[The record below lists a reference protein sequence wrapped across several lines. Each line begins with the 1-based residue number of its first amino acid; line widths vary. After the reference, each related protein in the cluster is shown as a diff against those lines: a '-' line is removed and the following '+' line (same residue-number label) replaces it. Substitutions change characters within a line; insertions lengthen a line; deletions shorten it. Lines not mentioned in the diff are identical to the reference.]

1 MQVTVK
7 ATADMQ
13 FSATAPNGTVC
24 ALGASQAVGGD
35 GSGFRPMELLLAS
48 LASCSAIDAVLILK
62 KMQVA
67 FSHIDIEVQGE
78 RVEGTPSPYKTIH
91 ILFKVRKADAANLAK
106 AQKAVG
112 LSVEKYCSVG
122 SSLDPNIKVTHQ
134 TVIDD
139 GE

>member
-7 ATADMQ
+7 ATSDMQ

-67 FSHIDIEVQGE
+67 FSHIDIEVKGE
-78 RVEGTPSPYKTIH
+78 RVEGTPSPYKTVH
-91 ILFKVRKADAANLAK
+91 ILFKVRQADPANLAK
-106 AQKAVG
+106 AQKAVS

-122 SSLDPNIKVTHQ
+122 SSLDPKIQVTHE
-134 TVIDD
+134 TVIE
-139 GE
+139 G

>member
-7 ATADMQ
+7 ATSDMK
-13 FSATAPNGTVC
+13 FTATAPNGTVC

-35 GSGFRPMELLLAS
+35 GTGFRPMELLLGA

-78 RVEGTPSPYKTIH
+78 RVEGNPSPYKTIG
-91 ILFKVRKADAANLAK
+91 ITFKVRGADPAHLAK
-106 AQKAVG
+106 AQKAVS

-122 SSLDPNIKVTHQ
+122 SSLDPNIKVSHQ
-134 TVIDD
+134 TVIED
-139 GE
+139 